1 MTLKMESEVENM
13 CNLSVGV
20 FESGY
25 NKGYGS
31 GYGSGYD
38 TGYGSGY
45 DTGVK
50 EQQEKYEAKI
60 ADMEAEV
67 KELKERLAEAT
78 K

>member
-25 NKGYGS
+25 NK
-31 GYGSGYD
+31 
-38 TGYGSGY
+38 GY

>member
-38 TGYGSGY
+38 TGY

-67 KELKERLAEAT
+67 KELKERLAETT